1 MPRCRWSS
9 PLRFWDD
16 QKFCHTTKS
25 ADARMNSETSPGPDF
40 SRMTGNPGMIL
51 ARCLQKS
58 DKFAVP
64 GMNLPECMVRRRT
77 AREKCLEEES
87 LRQCI
92 RPFCGELF
100 LLAMMRYAACCPQ
113 KPLGHVRAHSVNR
126 FQARRSDCSF
136 IFTRPMQTLVGE
148 LGSIFCYV
156 CLCRCSAGSRFVILT
171 T

>member
-1 MPRCRWSS
+1 MEVLVPSS
-9 PLRFWDD
+9 GQASR
-16 QKFCHTTKS
+16 QTMMASHIRRTERS
-25 ADARMNSETSPGPDF
+25 AFHPGPELSYQHGRIHTYRDVW
-40 SRMTGNPGMIL
+40 SAAG
-51 ARCLQKS
+51 LQGKS
-58 DKFAVP
+58 
-64 GMNLPECMVRRRT
+64 
-77 AREKCLEEES
+77 LEEES

>member
-1 MPRCRWSS
+1 VANRKLPRSALQSQVFSKLLGIRSS
-9 PLRFWDD
+9 AGKLL
-16 QKFCHTTKS
+16 K
-25 ADARMNSETSPGPDF
+25 
-40 SRMTGNPGMIL
+40 
-51 ARCLQKS
+51 
-58 DKFAVP
+58 
-64 GMNLPECMVRRRT
+64 CMVRRPT

>member
-1 MPRCRWSS
+1 
-9 PLRFWDD
+9 
-16 QKFCHTTKS
+16 
-25 ADARMNSETSPGPDF
+25 
-40 SRMTGNPGMIL
+40 
-51 ARCLQKS
+51 
-58 DKFAVP
+58 
-64 GMNLPECMVRRRT
+64 MNLRAGSPAAAKILREECTISNLLTPLQSSFVTSLCRLLPSPVFGKLPFGHVVGLNLPRCMVRRRT

>member
-1 MPRCRWSS
+1 MKNSFLGSRKVFTEFLAQVAADLITGSS
-9 PLRFWDD
+9 P
-16 QKFCHTTKS
+16 
-25 ADARMNSETSPGPDF
+25 AR
-40 SRMTGNPGMIL
+40 L
-51 ARCLQKS
+51 
-58 DKFAVP
+58 
-64 GMNLPECMVRRRT
+64 LPAGTERATVTECMVRRRT